1 MQIRDKFCLELTG
14 KSIRTILNLSEGVN
28 MIERNKL
35 IEPEKV
41 SCEVCLKEIP
51 ISEASSVK
59 ATDYIKVPFLTGG
72 VYICSLELGFSSI
85 YLYIN
90 LYNAIILHHL
100 KRSQKIFFFYFFI
113 FLF

>member
-14 KSIRTILNLSEGVN
+14 KSIRTILNLSEGVD

-59 ATDYIKVPFLTGG
+59 ATDYIMYYCG
-72 VYICSLELGFSSI
+72 LECYEKWKKQAEKSGKESVSKG
-85 YLYIN
+85 N
-90 LYNAIILHHL
+90 G
-100 KRSQKIFFFYFFI
+100 
-113 FLF
+113 